1 MAQQQTL
8 EEKEQKNQEYN
19 EYVKQVTPTHSL
31 PLNMIKAFI
40 TGGIICVVGQFILN
54 VDSKNLSFLLELN
67 CRSGHRIGKTCNRH

>member
-54 VDSKNLSFLLELN
+54 IAMI
-67 CRSGHRIGKTCNRH
+67 RSLFMLYFY

>member
-31 PLNMIKAFI
+31 PLNMI
-40 TGGIICVVGQFILN
+40 
-54 VDSKNLSFLLELN
+54 
-67 CRSGHRIGKTCNRH
+67 

>member
-31 PLNMIKAFI
+31 PLNMINAFI
-40 TGGIICVVGQFILN
+40 TGGIICVVGHIILN
-54 VDSKNLSFLLELN
+54 IAMNYVEL
-67 CRSGHRIGKTCNRH
+67 